1 MRRAAGHAAGLLAG
15 LAAVFRYPPTGRP
28 RHLPDLR
35 HGAGAGN
42 ARPGRWREPGADRL
56 PPPLLVD
63 AAAVVRRDDAGDV
76 RPPSAV
82 AVGRGA
88 DLDRARAH
96 RARGALGRLAVPRT
110 DRKSTRLNSSH

>member
-1 MRRAAGHAAGLLAG
+1 MDPHTLALHDARPFDLPGLG
-15 LAAVFRYPPTGRP
+15 Q
-28 RHLPDLR
+28 
-35 HGAGAGN
+35 GAGAGN
-42 ARPGRWREPGADRL
+42 AQPGRWREPGADRL

-82 AVGRGA
+82 AVDRGA

-96 RARGALGRLAVPRT
+96 GPGGALGRLAVPRT
-110 DRKSTRLNSSH
+110 LRAVDPQPDRKSTRLNSSH